1 MKVSSVASHS
11 QQESPSHLV
20 TGEGE
25 SLHCQIEDGRL
36 KISHRQTEDESPTD

>member
-20 TGEGE
+20 IGEGE
-25 SLHCQIEDGRL
+25 SLPDWYMLSGAWAWAWASVE
-36 KISHRQTEDESPTD
+36 